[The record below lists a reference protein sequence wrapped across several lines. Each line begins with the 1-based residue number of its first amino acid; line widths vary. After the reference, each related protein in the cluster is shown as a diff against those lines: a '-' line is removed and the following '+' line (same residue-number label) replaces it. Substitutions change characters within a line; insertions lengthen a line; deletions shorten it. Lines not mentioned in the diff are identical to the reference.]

1 MRVFVGID
9 LNDTWRTALCAG
21 AAAVRDS
28 GPGWAKDKWVPAE
41 NLHITLKFFGD
52 VPDDTA
58 PMLGPDLAVAL
69 RGVAPLSLPMREAVF
84 PVNGAKRASMLWT
97 RFDDPDGAC
106 AALVARIEDVAA
118 DYGIVPDSKVFSPHV
133 TLCRTR
139 SPRVLTN
146 QAEAAEA
153 AHAVLGTDT
162 SMSVP
167 SITVFKSRLTTSRP
181 FYDRLAVVELDG

>member
-9 LNDTWRTALCAG
+9 LNDTWRTALAAG
-21 AAAVRDS
+21 AATVRDS
-28 GPGWAKDKWVPAE
+28 GPGWAGDKWVPAE

-52 VPDDTA
+52 VPDDA
-58 PMLGPDLAVAL
+58 GPMLGPDLAVAL
-69 RGVAPLSLPMREAVF
+69 RGFAPVILPMREAVF

-97 RFDDPDGAC
+97 RFDDPEGAC
-106 AALVARIEDVAA
+106 ADLVARIEDVAA

-146 QAEAAEA
+146 QAAATA
-153 AHAVLGTDT
+153 QALSVLGTET
-162 SMSVP
+162 TMSVP
-167 SITVFKSRLTTSRP
+167 SITVFRSKLTKSRPL
-181 FYDRLAVVELDG
+181 YDRLAVVELDG